1 MNDVDESGQR
11 ESQDYETR
19 LIGISNS
26 LDILFI
32 EVYAYVLDML
42 RDYFKQFKR
51 SEAFNELAFEIKKK
65 EKLYELL
72 VESDLITV
80 Q

>member
-1 MNDVDESGQR
+1 MGCFYSKFGSLMKRLEDEDNGT
-11 ESQDYETR
+11 QDYETR

-42 RDYFKQFKR
+42 RDYFKLFKK
-51 SEAFNELAFEIKKK
+51 SNGFDELAFEMKKK
-65 EKLYELL
+65 
-72 VESDLITV
+72 
-80 Q
+80 